1 MLDTKKV
8 ALIRKKVLSGLVS
21 VRILG
26 SKSDEKADMKKKPL
40 KQYKVSSFFAGI
52 GGFDLGLE
60 KAGMEVVFQCE
71 INKFCQ
77 KVLRKNWSKV
87 PLHTDITRLNA
98 DEIPESNVWCG
109 GFPCRCVV
117 TTKESGKV

>member
-1 MLDTKKV
+1 
-8 ALIRKKVLSGLVS
+8 
-21 VRILG
+21 
-26 SKSDEKADMKKKPL
+26 MKKKPL

-109 GFPCRCVV
+109 GFPCQDV
-117 TTKESGKV
+117 SSANQGKRKGLRRGPKRLILYICKTHRRKKA

>member
-1 MLDTKKV
+1 MV
-8 ALIRKKVLSGLVS
+8 SGLVS

-60 KAGMEVVFQCE
+60 SGDGSCFPMRNQQ
-71 INKFCQ
+71 I
-77 KVLRKNWSKV
+77 L
-87 PLHTDITRLNA
+87 
-98 DEIPESNVWCG
+98 PES
-109 GFPCRCVV
+109 
-117 TTKESGKV
+117 T